1 MYGKGG
7 FYMKTKYRL
16 ESIAFYDT
24 EALSAHLG
32 EMAALGWE
40 LESVG
45 LLLWKY
51 RKIQREKRTYGI
63 TFFPDAS
70 EVKDSPTQVQSDF
83 IEEQAEKGWQYVT
96 QWNQMQFFQTTA
108 EHPAPLFVNENQ
120 RLDAIKKSMA
130 ITFLLP
136 HILLLFGFLL
146 QVAYNAKQIYLHPL
160 HYITDSV
167 AWWFLLIQTLTAAYA
182 LVSCLAYFRW
192 YKKSLAAVKT
202 GGNCLPVKKGQR
214 IFAKI
219 PYLPLGFLFLWCFLL
234 PPNLRTL
241 VGNASSGI
249 VLTMA
254 VLGILLLGKTL
265 LGNGKAASAVLSC
278 MAVVLAVS
286 VVFINHHLTIARD
299 PILAKPLVLA
309 ENPPLTMEQLKEVET
324 DTYVTF
330 TENSTIFAAAQSYT
344 QWDGAKNPITGYTIL
359 DLSCEALVDT
369 CVDASLHRRDDWG
382 TSHPYDSQKSLT
394 LDSADAAWQLYE
406 DGQTW
411 QTYLLQKDNR
421 LVSLSFFEHVTPEEL
436 EEAASVLLAE
446 S

>member
-1 MYGKGG
+1 MV
-7 FYMKTKYRL
+7 L
-16 ESIAFYDT
+16 
-24 EALSAHLG
+24 
-32 EMAALGWE
+32 
-40 LESVG
+40 
-45 LLLWKY
+45 
-51 RKIQREKRTYGI
+51 
-63 TFFPDAS
+63 
-70 EVKDSPTQVQSDF
+70 
-83 IEEQAEKGWQYVT
+83 
-96 QWNQMQFFQTTA
+96 
-108 EHPAPLFVNENQ
+108 
-120 RLDAIKKSMA
+120 
-130 ITFLLP
+130 
-136 HILLLFGFLL
+136 
-146 QVAYNAKQIYLHPL
+146 
-160 HYITDSV
+160 SV
-167 AWWFLLIQTLTAAYA
+167 AAQLTDI
-182 LVSCLAYFRW
+182 SRQRFFRYCSDYGSSW
-192 YKKSLAAVKT
+192 YSAV
-202 GGNCLPVKKGQR
+202 
-214 IFAKI
+214 
-219 PYLPLGFLFLWCFLL
+219 
-234 PPNLRTL
+234 
-241 VGNASSGI
+241 
-249 VLTMA
+249 
-254 VLGILLLGKTL
+254 GKTL

-344 QWDGAKNPITGYTIL
+344 QWDGAKNPIMGYTIL

>member
-51 RKIQREKRTYGI
+51 RKIQQEKRTYGI

-167 AWWFLLIQTLTAAYA
+167 A
-182 LVSCLAYFRW
+182 
-192 YKKSLAAVKT
+192 
-202 GGNCLPVKKGQR
+202 
-214 IFAKI
+214 
-219 PYLPLGFLFLWCFLL
+219 
-234 PPNLRTL
+234 
-241 VGNASSGI
+241 
-249 VLTMA
+249 
-254 VLGILLLGKTL
+254 
-265 LGNGKAASAVLSC
+265 
-278 MAVVLAVS
+278 
-286 VVFINHHLTIARD
+286 
-299 PILAKPLVLA
+299 
-309 ENPPLTMEQLKEVET
+309 
-324 DTYVTF
+324 
-330 TENSTIFAAAQSYT
+330 
-344 QWDGAKNPITGYTIL
+344 
-359 DLSCEALVDT
+359 
-369 CVDASLHRRDDWG
+369 
-382 TSHPYDSQKSLT
+382 
-394 LDSADAAWQLYE
+394 
-406 DGQTW
+406 
-411 QTYLLQKDNR
+411 
-421 LVSLSFFEHVTPEEL
+421 
-436 EEAASVLLAE
+436 
-446 S
+446 

>member
-214 IFAKI
+214 I
-219 PYLPLGFLFLWCFLL
+219 LPKSHTFHWAFCSYGAFCCR
-234 PPNLRTL
+234 P
-241 VGNASSGI
+241 
-249 VLTMA
+249 
-254 VLGILLLGKTL
+254 
-265 LGNGKAASAVLSC
+265 
-278 MAVVLAVS
+278 
-286 VVFINHHLTIARD
+286 
-299 PILAKPLVLA
+299 
-309 ENPPLTMEQLKEVET
+309 
-324 DTYVTF
+324 TY
-330 TENSTIFAAAQSYT
+330 
-344 QWDGAKNPITGYTIL
+344 G
-359 DLSCEALVDT
+359 
-369 CVDASLHRRDDWG
+369 H
-382 TSHPYDSQKSLT
+382 
-394 LDSADAAWQLYE
+394 
-406 DGQTW
+406 
-411 QTYLLQKDNR
+411 
-421 LVSLSFFEHVTPEEL
+421 
-436 EEAASVLLAE
+436 
-446 S
+446 